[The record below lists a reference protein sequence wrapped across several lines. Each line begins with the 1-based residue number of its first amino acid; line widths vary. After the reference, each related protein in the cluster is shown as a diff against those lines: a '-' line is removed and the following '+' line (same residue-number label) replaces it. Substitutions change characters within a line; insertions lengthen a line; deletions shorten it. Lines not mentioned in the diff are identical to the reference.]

1 MELFNPII
9 RAVEEHVGSSVPRR
23 YDYAPERAW
32 EDTGEFKLVMLRDAA
47 YELGGD
53 NKPAVN
59 FTCVTTSPE
68 LVAKDEIVV
77 YGPDLSQLKASA
89 PYARITLLRVGDI
102 ESDDVE
108 DTEQAFRAIQ
118 DMDFVKYRVFPKG
131 YMIRTSSES
140 NREQVR
146 LSSAALKKGISF
158 RAVGN
163 DFIRQYKQNPNIL
176 AVKLIFITAPDAD
189 YAALEQEAKTVRD
202 ITMSLSKI
210 LEGMPTD
217 CGSCNLKPIC
227 DEVEG
232 MRELHFGKEKHTTE

>member
-1 MELFNPII
+1 MELYNPII
-9 RAVEEHVGSSVPRR
+9 RKVAEQLGSSTPRVFS
-23 YDYAPERAW
+23 YDPAKAW
-32 EDTGEFKLVMLRDAA
+32 KDTGSFELVMLRDAA
-47 YELGGD
+47 FELGGN

-59 FTCVTTSPE
+59 FTCVTTSPQ
-68 LVAKDEIVV
+68 LVNKDEILV
-77 YGPDLSQLKASA
+77 YGPDLGELKADSA
-89 PYARITLLRVGDI
+89 YARITLLRVGDI
-102 ESDDVE
+102 ESDDE
-108 DTEQAFRAIQ
+108 DDTEQAFRAIQ

-146 LSSAALKKGISF
+146 ISKEAIRDGISF
-158 RAVGN
+158 EKIGN
-163 DFIRQYKQNPNIL
+163 DFIRQYKENPNIL
-176 AVKLIFITAPDAD
+176 NVKLLFITAPDAD
-189 YAALEQEAKTVRD
+189 YAGLAKSAKSVTD

-217 CGSCNLKPIC
+217 CGSCNLKSIC